1 MNSRSEKSRPCGSRP
16 RSRQQRFEKFEKF
29 GLIPEGLDST
39 VAEMMHRTT
48 NGVDADAVNIL
59 LGAIKCAVSDYTG
72 MYLATDLSDI
82 LFGTPTPM
90 MAKAN
95 LGVLKQDAINVAV
108 HGHNPVLSEV
118 IWRKRWR

>member
-1 MNSRSEKSRPCGSRP
+1 
-16 RSRQQRFEKFEKF
+16 
-29 GLIPEGLDST
+29 
-39 VAEMMHRTT
+39 MMHRTT

-59 LGAIKCAVSDYTG
+59 LGAIKCAISDYTG

-82 LFGTPTPM
+82 LFGTPTPV
-90 MAKAN
+90 MARAN

-118 IWRKRWR
+118 IVAQAMAHEGRSHRGGRARTASTWSASAAPAWK